1 MKVKSFNNF
10 FLIKESS
17 EKKEDLESFDWRSK
31 EPAHS
36 SILDDVELVMSLLGL
51 NCRIKE
57 VKQDE
62 DSGLFWTLLTDEGN
76 LIELKR
82 RSEEDLLKSLK
93 IYKKEADPYPC
104 IHIEEPEKK
113 CCFRLADDLEIE
125 EPIGFLDL
133 TKKDPYYNFLKK
145 KSLDRQNSQD
155 EEIMKDYYLNFLK
168 NNTGKDS
175 TDPESDDSETE
186 RRDFLKKLKKVLS
199 TFVED
204 PDNL

>member
-1 MKVKSFNNF
+1 VNG
-10 FLIKESS
+10 
-17 EKKEDLESFDWRSK
+17 
-31 EPAHS
+31 H
-36 SILDDVELVMSLLGL
+36 
-51 NCRIKE
+51 
-57 VKQDE
+57 
-62 DSGLFWTLLTDEGN
+62 GN
-76 LIELKR
+76 LMKKTIQQKINEAYEELK
-82 RSEEDLLKSLK
+82 EIALE
-93 IYKKEADPYPC
+93 
-104 IHIEEPEKK
+104 
-113 CCFRLADDLEIE
+113 LADDLEIE